1 MRFQIQVQ
9 IQYETQIFQYQN
21 LQNQFTER
29 ILVLVIYIFFLIFN
43 LVTLFYVGTVE

>member
-9 IQYETQIFQYQN
+9 IQYQTQIFQYQN

-29 ILVLVIYIFFLIFN
+29 ILVLCNSLS
-43 LVTLFYVGTVE
+43 